1 MILLDTDS
9 LTLLMKGHSK
19 IVGRVSALTEPIA
32 ITIITRIEILQGR
45 FASVMKADDG
55 AKLLLAQHWLD
66 QNERY
71 LSQLTCVPFDNS
83 AAVEFDRLRSKT
95 THRKVG
101 RADMLIASIA
111 LAQRSR
117 LITRNLKD
125 FERIPNLAVENWA
138 D

>member
-9 LTLLMKGHSK
+9 LTLLMKGHSR
-19 IVGRVSALTEPIA
+19 IVNRVSALAEPIA
-32 ITIITRIEILQGR
+32 ITIITRIEVLQGR
-45 FASVMKADDG
+45 FASVMKAEDG
-55 AKLLLAQHWLD
+55 AKLRLAQHWLD

-71 LSQLTCVPFDNS
+71 LSQLTCIPFDNL
-83 AAVEFDRLRSKT
+83 AAEEFDRLRLKT
-95 THRKVG
+95 TLRKVG

-111 LAQRSR
+111 LAHRSR

-125 FERIPNLAVENWA
+125 FERFPNLKIENWA